1 MEDWE
6 KDLRK
11 HYAQL
16 QLQMMGDVVSKG
28 LSPFGGIAQQK
39 KKQLQKEE
47 EARIEELRKAI
58 LQARLQEEE
67 AQAQLQE
74 AQREGKPSLLEYG
87 QLGLQAFQLG
97 KKALPY
103 GEGAIGIGKGV
114 AGMLASTPLLPAVAL
129 AVLARKPLKKVGKKI
144 KRAIKKLF

>member
-67 AQAQLQE
+67 TLAQLQE

-97 KKALPY
+97 KKALPF
-103 GEGAIGIGKGV
+103 GKGV